1 MESAENEVAD
11 TLTRRARLG
20 LVLGPVLFALML
32 AVPAP
37 AGLSADG
44 WRVAATAVL
53 MAVWWVTEPI
63 PIPATALLPLALFP
77 LLGVSNIQ
85 EAASPYANELI
96 FLFMGGFMIALAMQR
111 WGLHRRIA
119 LGVLS
124 AVGTRPAALVGGFM
138 LATAFISM
146 WVSNT
151 ATAVMML
158 PIALSVVQLVQRGA
172 PEGSRSDLPGAL
184 MLGIAYAASI
194 GGFATLI
201 GTPPNALLAGFVR
214 QTYGIR
220 VGFAQWMMVGVPMM
234 LVLLPFTWLLLTR
247 VVYRVNEPEI
257 PGGRE
262 LIAGE
267 MRSLGPVSAPERVV
281 AVVFGLAALAW
292 IVRPLLETAVPGAEL
307 SDAGIAITAALVL
320 FLFPVNLARAEFV
333 LDWQWAGRLP
343 WDVLLLFGGGLSL
356 ADALTRTGVAKWIG
370 AGLSGLGSL
379 PTPLLVLLVCATIV
393 FLSEIASNTATAAAF
408 LPVVGSLAVG
418 VGENPLLF
426 VVPAAL
432 AASCGFMLPVAT
444 PPNAIAYATG
454 HVSVPRMARAGLLLD
469 LMGIAVI
476 LVVAYTLLLWAF
488 GIQPGVLPPWATPP
502 R

>member
-1 MESAENEVAD
+1 MESAEQEIVQ

-20 LVLGPVLFALML
+20 LVLGPALFALML
-32 AVPAP
+32 ALPAP
-37 AGLSADG
+37 DGLSAAG
-44 WRVAATAVL
+44 WRVAATGVL

-63 PIPATALLPLALFP
+63 PVPATALIPLALFP
-77 LLGVSNIQ
+77 LLGVSAFQ
-85 EAASPYANELI
+85 AAASPYANELI
-96 FLFMGGFMIALAMQR
+96 FLFMGGFMLAQAMQR
-111 WGLHRRIA
+111 CGLHRRIA
-119 LGVLS
+119 LGVLG

-138 LATAFISM
+138 AATAFLSM

-151 ATAVMML
+151 ATTVMML
-158 PIALSVVQLVQRGA
+158 PIGLSVVQLVENRGE
-172 PEGSRSDLPGAL
+172 EGRSDLAGAL

-214 QTYGIR
+214 ETYG
-220 VGFAQWMMVGVPMM
+220 VHVSFAQWMMVGVPVM

-247 VVYRVNEPEI
+247 LVYRVDEPEI

-262 LIAGE
+262 LIEAE
-267 MRSLGPVSAPERVV
+267 VKSLGPVSRPERVV

-292 IVRPLLETAVPGAEL
+292 IFRPLLEGAVPEAEL
-307 SDAGIAITAALVL
+307 SDAGIAIMAALVL
-320 FLFPVNLARAEFV
+320 FLFPVDLAKAEFV
-333 LDWQWAGRLP
+333 LDWRWAGRLP

-356 ADALTRTGVAKWIG
+356 ADALTKTGVAKWIG
-370 AGLSGLGSL
+370 AGLSGLGAL

-393 FLSEIASNTATAAAF
+393 FLSEVASNTATAAAF
-408 LPVVGSLAVG
+408 LPVVGSLALG

-469 LMGIAVI
+469 LAGIAVI
-476 LVVAYTLLLWAF
+476 LVVAYTFVLWAF
-488 GIQPGVLPPWATPP
+488 GVQPGVAPPWAAG